1 MEVFTLL
8 IILISLKLQDNMPDF
23 TQQINDFTG
32 TNGTYNY
39 QFDEVGNVILNS
51 SSSIFQQHYV
61 ALPTVNF
68 EYDNTKILSF
78 YNVNF
83 TEFIPTTVTSS
94 VILSQ
99 NIIDTVNSLT
109 EKNKSLES
117 QLNSFVSTNEFIS
130 ASADQQ
136 QIKDIILNLRVQLGQ
151 GTSSADFGSTFP
163 YFPIPLENQ
172 NL

>member
-1 MEVFTLL
+1 M
-8 IILISLKLQDNMPDF
+8 
-23 TQQINDFTG
+23 
-32 TNGTYNY
+32 
-39 QFDEVGNVILNS
+39 
-51 SSSIFQQHYV
+51 
-61 ALPTVNF
+61 
-68 EYDNTKILSF
+68 
-78 YNVNF
+78 
-83 TEFIPTTVTSS
+83 
-94 VILSQ
+94 SQ